1 MNQNPQQAIDFGAF
15 VRDAQGRYQ
24 TARPVADDD
33 VIELARQILDARVR
47 KVDVMDSPG
56 VASVYVMAKLAGHKS
71 EVFSVLWL
79 DNRHRVIAFEEMFN
93 GTIDGCS
100 VHPREVVRR
109 ALELNAAA
117 CMLAHNHPSGVAEP
131 SMADVQ
137 ITRKLKESL
146 ALIDVRVI
154 DHLIVGGAEVT
165 SMAERGQV

>member
-1 MNQNPQQAIDFGAF
+1 MNQNQQQTIDFGAF

-47 KVDVMDSPG
+47 KVDLIDSPT
-56 VASVYVMAKLAGHKS
+56 VASDYVMAKLAGHQS
-71 EVFSVLWL
+71 EVFAVLWL

-117 CMLAHNHPSGVAEP
+117 CILAHNHPSGEPEP
-131 SMADVQ
+131 SMADQQ
-137 ITRKLKESL
+137 ITRKLRD
-146 ALIDVRVI
+146 ALKLVDVRVI
-154 DHLIVGGAEVT
+154 DHMIAGGAEVT
-165 SMAERGQV
+165 SFAERGML